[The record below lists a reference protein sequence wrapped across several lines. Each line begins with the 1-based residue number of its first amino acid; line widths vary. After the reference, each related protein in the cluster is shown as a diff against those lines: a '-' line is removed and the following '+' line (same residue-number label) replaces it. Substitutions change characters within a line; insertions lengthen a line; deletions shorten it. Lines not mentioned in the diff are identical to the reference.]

1 MGKKRY
7 IKEVEE
13 ESLDDK
19 LKNLDVKILSLT
31 NKSKEL
37 SNQIVNSKS
46 QANAAS
52 AQASR
57 AVGVSPEAESQDKK
71 MKTAMAAKS
80 RADLKYY
87 QDELTKIKDE
97 INIPSAIA
105 MMTKLTTDNGTMIEQ
120 LTKTQALAEE
130 NNKMGLA
137 NFLQDRIDAHEKN
150 GWMLRSIIKA

>member
-1 MGKKRY
+1 MDELIEQMKVSLASTFAFYLKAHNFHWNVEGVNFPQFHSFFEGIYTDAWGAVDGIAEHLRTLDSYAPGSLGRY
-7 IKEVEE
+7 SE
-13 ESLDDK
+13 
-19 LKNLDVKILSLT
+19 LSL
-31 NKSKEL
+31 
-37 SNQIVNSKS
+37 
-46 QANAAS
+46 
-52 AQASR
+52 
-57 AVGVSPEAESQDKK
+57 
-71 MKTAMAAKS
+71 
-80 RADLKYY
+80 
-87 QDELTKIKDE
+87 IKDE